1 MLKHLTIRP
10 LSMEKKNETRTQ
22 IRPLIKEAKILENCS
37 KEEVFQNLTLR
48 PILKLQNNLLL
59 GLFQNQLLNGKIIW
73 KELSSDKKESILERL
88 FKKDLLFK
96 NSIIYLIVGQFTVEE
111 LDFFLTNKKAF
122 SKRICQMAKERV
134 FSQID

>member
-1 MLKHLTIRP
+1 
-10 LSMEKKNETRTQ
+10 MEKKNETRTQ

-122 SKRICQMAKERV
+122 SKRICQMALVMV
-134 FSQID
+134 FCKID

>member
-1 MLKHLTIRP
+1 
-10 LSMEKKNETRTQ
+10 MEKKNETRTQ

-111 LDFFLTNKKAF
+111 LDFFFDEQKSIFQKNLPNG
-122 SKRICQMAKERV
+122 KRKGFQ
-134 FSQID
+134 SN